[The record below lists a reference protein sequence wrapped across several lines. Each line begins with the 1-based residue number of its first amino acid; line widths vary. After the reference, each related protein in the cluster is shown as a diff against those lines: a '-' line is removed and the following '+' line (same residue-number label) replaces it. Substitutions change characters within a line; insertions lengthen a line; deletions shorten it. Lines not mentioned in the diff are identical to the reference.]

1 MRRVRRL
8 RQHVG
13 LGRLLRP
20 VVPPSRRKLVFQAML
35 SAVAGALG
43 ARDGVVVTDRL
54 SPTSGIT
61 DQYTQWVVTIR
72 PGRPEEVLGTLD
84 GNARALGYVRDD
96 RSWPAPAT
104 IAPRFFYRYE
114 RVRHL
119 PDLAFAL
126 ASPEELRGFAVPDG
140 WVGVVVDIRTGMT
153 ESEDGAGFSKAPNT
167 ATRIHLAGSGVD
179 ITPPPRARPLTWW
192 VARVAMQAR
201 LHWAMRRLGAYRGR
215 LVATWLVGGE
225 FTGPYT
231 LGVMTIRRATTPA
244 VLDGLIAR
252 AAKMGYHQGA
262 HVPTAPR
269 TPVLN
274 LTTYKSGEV
283 IDADGRRVPDDSVAV
298 IVTLTAA

>member
-13 LGRLLRP
+13 LGRMLRP
-20 VVPPSRRKLVFQAML
+20 VIPPRRRKLAFQAML
-35 SAVAGALG
+35 CAVADALG

-61 DQYTQWVVTIR
+61 DQYTQWVVMIR

-84 GNARALGYVRDD
+84 GNARALGYVRDN
-96 RSWPAPAT
+96 RPRPAPVT
-104 IAPRFFYRYE
+104 MAPRSFYRYE

-119 PDLAFAL
+119 PDLVFAL
-126 ASPEELRGFAVPDG
+126 ASPGELRGFAVPEG
-140 WVGVVVDIRTGMT
+140 RVGVAVDIRTGMT

-179 ITPPPRARPLTWW
+179 ITPPPRARPFTWW
-192 VARVAMQAR
+192 VARVTMQAR
-201 LHWAMRRLGAYRGR
+201 LGWAMHRLGAYRGR

-231 LGVMTIRRATTPA
+231 LGVMTIRRGTTPA

-252 AAKMGYHQGA
+252 AAKKGYRYGA
-262 HVPTAPR
+262 HGPAAPR

-283 IDADGRRVPDDSVAV
+283 IDADGRRVPDESIA
-298 IVTLTAA
+298 IMATLTAA